1 MTQTARFHA
10 FSNAEGPT
18 QLNAYPSI
26 PRVVPSIPI
35 WGTSRETG
43 KVNS

>member
-18 QLNAYPSI
+18 QLNAYPLY
-26 PRVVPSIPI
+26 PSC
-35 WGTSRETG
+35 GSKHSGMGNKQRDG
-43 KVNS
+43 